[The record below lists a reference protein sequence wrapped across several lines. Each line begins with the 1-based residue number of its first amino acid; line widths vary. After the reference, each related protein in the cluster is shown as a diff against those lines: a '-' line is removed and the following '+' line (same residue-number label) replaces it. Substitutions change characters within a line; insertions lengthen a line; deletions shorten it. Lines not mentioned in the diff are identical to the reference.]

1 MIKVDQVEQVEQTDQ
16 VLKTLNDNLEFECNK
31 ENLLIS
37 TIGKFIDE
45 LENEFCSK
53 ELLNINIDFKNGNQL
68 YYNTGELSVFFQ
80 EAYDLENFVVSFL
93 KLYNF
98 KNTDLLDKLLGF
110 ENKYLSI
117 HPELD
122 FSFEN
127 RIFSSDDEHL
137 NYSSPF

>member
-1 MIKVDQVEQVEQTDQ
+1 MLYVHGID
-16 VLKTLNDNLEFECNK
+16 LNDNLEFECNK

-80 EAYDLENFVVSFL
+80 EADDLENFVISFL

-98 KNTDLLDKLLGF
+98 KNTDLLDKLRGF
-110 ENKYLSI
+110 ENEYLYI
-117 HPELD
+117 YPESEFDFNRFKFLLD
-122 FSFEN
+122 D
-127 RIFSSDDEHL
+127 RLTDEP
-137 NYSSPF
+137 PF